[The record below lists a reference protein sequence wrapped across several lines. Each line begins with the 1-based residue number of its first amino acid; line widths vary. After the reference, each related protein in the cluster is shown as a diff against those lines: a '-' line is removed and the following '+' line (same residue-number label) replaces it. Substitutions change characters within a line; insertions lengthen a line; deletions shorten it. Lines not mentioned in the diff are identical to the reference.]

1 VAEAADLPG
10 FALSEWIGL
19 YAPTGVPQ
27 PIMARIADAIKQSL
41 AQPEVIR
48 LLAGQGAEAAFLGLQ
63 DFAGFLAQQRELLS
77 DLAERA
83 GMKAE

>member
-1 VAEAADLPG
+1 MAEAADLPG

-27 PIMARIADAIKQSL
+27 PIMARLADAVRHSL

-48 LLAGQGAEAAFLGLQ
+48 LLASQGAEASFLGLQ
-63 DFAGFLAQQRELLS
+63 DFAGFLAQQRDPLS
-77 DLAERA
+77 DLAARA